1 MHLDIFNWEMLKIF
15 SKMTNLPQ
23 KGSLFSNRVGF
34 STWLMTCNL
43 SVGQTV
49 DNLPPP
55 LVLCQ
60 RVRVCLSH
68 LRLQCGLQ
76 CSGGVRAP
84 LQRPAQARVLLMPP
98 LLAERPALG
107 HSHSGVA
114 WLSLYYPCPETGH
127 GKSVSN
133 RALLLGDIFIF
144 FIFLKH
150 NDIFFTF
157 FSTSVWWKAV
167 DRRSG
172 LINTGRT
179 I

>member
-1 MHLDIFNWEMLKIF
+1 MHLDIFNWEMLECRRDHYLA
-15 SKMTNLPQ
+15 TVLD
-23 KGSLFSNRVGF
+23 F

-49 DNLPPP
+49 DNLPPPPP

-76 CSGGVRAP
+76 CAGGVRAP

-98 LLAERPALG
+98 LPAERPALR

-127 GKSVSN
+127 GKSVSH
-133 RALLLGDIFIF
+133 RALLLGDFFIF

-150 NDIFFTF
+150 SDIFFTF

-167 DRRSG
+167 DRHSG
-172 LINTGRT
+172 LVNTGRN

>member
-23 KGSLFSNRVGF
+23 KGSLFSNSVGF
-34 STWLMTCNL
+34 FYLTDDCTL

-49 DNLPPP
+49 DNLPPPP

-76 CSGGVRAP
+76 CAGGVRAP

-98 LLAERPALG
+98 LPAERPAPG

-133 RALLLGDIFIF
+133 RALLLRVFWVVF
-144 FIFLKH
+144 FWSTM
-150 NDIFFTF
+150 TF
-157 FSTSVWWKAV
+157 SSHFSVPV
-167 DRRSG
+167 FGGG
-172 LINTGRT
+172 LWTEVQD
-179 I
+179 